1 MKIKKKCYV
10 IMPFSDLNG
19 ITEYQW
25 TEIYEQLFRPA
36 IEDARL
42 GYVCERS
49 ELRNGAFTK
58 DIVQNLKH
66 AHIVLADITHFN
78 ANVMWEL
85 GVRHALS
92 KRTIMVA
99 RHDVMKQ
106 KITSDMSTYGVIA
119 YDPTVLTKVNEF
131 KNKIKN
137 MLKGIENAP
146 ERSDSPVFDFLIEEM
161 NRAIIEKDKIAS
173 NLIGLLSELFHNLDL
188 AEKIR
193 DGSVNVSLK
202 STTLQRFQNNATNYL
217 LTTNYLPANEWYYKT
232 IKIIAEKIDISNRR
246 LELIF
251 LDKRFNRDSVHP
263 KQLTSA
269 LPMLI
274 NYSKRAIEKTNE
286 LLSSVKK
293 ETILKTEPPILFV
306 NDDQKKLI

>member
-10 IMPFSDLNG
+10 IMPFSDLGG

-25 TEIYEQLFRPA
+25 TEIYTQLFKPA
-36 IEDARL
+36 VEDARL

-66 AHIVLADITHFN
+66 AHVVLADITYFN

-106 KITSDMSTYGVIA
+106 KIISDMSTYGVIS
-119 YDPTVLTKVNEF
+119 YDPTTLTKVNEF

-137 MLKGIENAP
+137 MLKDIEKNP

-161 NRAIIEKDKIAS
+161 KRAIIEKDKLVS
-173 NLIGLLSELFHNLDL
+173 NLTGLLSELFYNKDL
-188 AEKIR
+188 VEKILR
-193 DGSVNVSLK
+193 GTAHVDLQ
-202 STTLQRFQNNATNYL
+202 TTTMARFRNAAANYL
-217 LTTNYLPANEWYYKT
+217 LTTNYLPANELYYKN
-232 IKIIAEKIDISNRR
+232 IKYIAIITDNLNRR
-246 LELIF
+246 IDLVF
-251 LDKRFNRDSVHP
+251 LDKRLKRPSDHP
-263 KQLTSA
+263 ETIQNMMPPLNNN
-269 LPMLI
+269 L
-274 NYSKRAIEKTNE
+274 KRAIEKTNE
-286 LLSSVKK
+286 FLSSAKK
-293 ETILKTEPPILFV
+293 ETIVKIEPPILFV
-306 NDDQKKLI
+306 NDEQKKLI